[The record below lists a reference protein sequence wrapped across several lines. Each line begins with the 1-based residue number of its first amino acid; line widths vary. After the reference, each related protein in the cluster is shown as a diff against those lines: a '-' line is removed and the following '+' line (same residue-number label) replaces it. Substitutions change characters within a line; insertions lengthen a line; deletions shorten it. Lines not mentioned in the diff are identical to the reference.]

1 MCFALYI
8 LFKNFSAL
16 HITAR
21 NNNVE
26 VAELLLLYGA
36 NVNATTISVSI
47 SAC

>member
-8 LFKNFSAL
+8 LLKGWSAL

-26 VAELLLLYGA
+26 TDKLLLLNGA
-36 NVNATTISVSI
+36 NVNATTINVCISV
-47 SAC
+47 C